1 MQTWFFHGRCQFFI
15 GYGVGKNMKE
25 NVKSIIFGIFAL
37 IFGGVWIFALQDW
50 ELMLFHVIPINNIVA
65 GIIFAVIGVICLLG
79 GLINKK

>member
-1 MQTWFFHGRCQFFI
+1 
-15 GYGVGKNMKE
+15 MKE

-50 ELMLFHVIPINNIVA
+50 ELMLFHVIPINNVLA

>member
-1 MQTWFFHGRCQFFI
+1 
-15 GYGVGKNMKE
+15 MKE

-50 ELMLFHVIPINNIVA
+50 ELKLFHVIPINNVLA